1 MTLVWLKWAM
11 PERSSFIAK
20 WNGMRQPLAR
30 SEVRQTA
37 CHRPCPMGSMMEY
50 QRSDRVG
57 DLLLELIAELLS
69 KEIRDPRV
77 RSVTLTTARVSK
89 DLRHARIYF
98 SLLGGQE
105 DRMEALAGLRSA
117 TGFIRAKVGK
127 QLNLRFVPS
136 IEFDYDDAEDEARRI
151 DALLNSLKE

>member
-1 MTLVWLKWAM
+1 
-11 PERSSFIAK
+11 
-20 WNGMRQPLAR
+20 
-30 SEVRQTA
+30 
-37 CHRPCPMGSMMEY
+37 MMEY

-77 RSVTLTTARVSK
+77 RSVTLTIARVSK
-89 DLRHARIYF
+89 DLRHARVYF

-105 DRMEALAGLRSA
+105 DRREALAGLRSA

-136 IEFDYDDAEDEARRI
+136 IEFNYDDAEDEARRI
-151 DALLNSLKE
+151 DALLNSVKE

>member
-1 MTLVWLKWAM
+1 MSLAWLKWAR

-20 WNGMRQPLAR
+20 WDGLRQPLAQ
-30 SEVRQTA
+30 SESQTNCLPPA
-37 CHRPCPMGSMMEY
+37 AGGGCYDGISA
-50 QRSDRVG
+50 
-57 DLLLELIAELLS
+57 L
-69 KEIRDPRV
+69 
-77 RSVTLTTARVSK
+77 
-89 DLRHARIYF
+89 IYF

-136 IEFDYDDAEDEARRI
+136 IEFNYDDAEDEARRI
-151 DALLNSLKE
+151 DALLNSVKE